1 VEEELASSAY
11 IQNRWDINGL
21 RKRPQAIAWSDSPG
35 VISNGLLVPE
45 GIEYTD
51 FIILSDHNRG
61 EISFTKLRLENRQ
74 RMVSGFMRSYH
85 IADKD
90 SISWSWD
97 MLPSRAFSGDP
108 DFDENTGLA
117 NVSGLEKFTV
127 DSGAGGV
134 DIINWYENHPGS
146 FYMFLA
152 YDRYDNFTSDKYSR
166 LNQYNEV
173 IEVMFSGFEQSLVQR
188 AGSLYDFW
196 NISVTL
202 EEV

>member
-1 VEEELASSAY
+1 MASSAY
-11 IQNRWDINGL
+11 IQNRWKLSGL
-21 RKRPQAIAWSDSPG
+21 KRRPNAIAWANNPG
-35 VISNGLLVPE
+35 VVSNGLLVPE
-45 GIEYTD
+45 GIEYED

-61 EISFTKLRLENRQ
+61 EISFTKQRLENRQ
-74 RMVSGFMRSYH
+74 RMVSGSMRSYH

-90 SISWSWD
+90 SISWDWE

-108 DFDENTGLA
+108 DFDPDTGLA
-117 NVSGLEKFTV
+117 NTTGLETFTV
-127 DSGAGGV
+127 DAGAGGV
-134 DIINWYENHPGS
+134 DLIKWYEDNPGS

-152 YDRYDNFTSDKYSR
+152 YDRYDNFTSDIYTR

-173 IEVMFSGFEQSLVQR
+173 IEVMFASFEQSMVQR